1 MKKILF
7 LAILL
12 ISFTQLFSQKFVW
25 GNLKVSGSTYVN
37 KNLHVTGNIYS
48 DSLSVGEINDS
59 LSVPYLKADSLM
71 ATKVKDSLEVSYL
84 KTDSLLATVINDSLT
99 VSYLKT
105 DSLQATTINDS
116 LSVSYLKTD
125 SVLLTAQNVKYV
137 SGFTLPTG
145 SLTDGTP
152 TEAEITAIVGSPAS
166 KGEGYRAII
175 EDSDGSGLLYLIVS
189 DGTGWNYIALTLAL

>member
-7 LAILL
+7 LAVLL
-12 ISFTQLFSQKFVW
+12 ISFTQVFSQKFVW
-25 GNLKVSGSTYVN
+25 GDLKVSGSTYVN

-48 DSLSVGEINDS
+48 DSLSVGDINDS

-71 ATKVKDSLEVSYL
+71 ATQ
-84 KTDSLLATVINDSLT
+84 INDSLT

-105 DSLQATTINDS
+105 DSLKATTINDS

-137 SGFTLPTG
+137 SGFTLPAG